1 MDHNFFFS
9 ITHSSLIVTKIVHF
23 FVILD
28 FLVMKIDQMAI
39 LKIESNLMD

>member
-1 MDHNFFFS
+1 MDHNFFS
-9 ITHSSLIVTKIVHF
+9 ITHSLPIVTKIVHF

-39 LKIESNLMD
+39 LKIESNLID